1 MRVVQM
7 EQKIPFG
14 VLILLMLSCS
24 VANACSPVANRIP
37 QTLQQKAEAAGE
49 VFIGRVDQ
57 VSPEKVVFA
66 VQQPGSDKLNH
77 VTITPVN
84 NTCGIAFT
92 VGEVWLYMGAT
103 GESGSIRLKEEDFG
117 VDPQDVIKRITQ

>member
-1 MRVVQM
+1 MQM
-7 EQKIPFG
+7 EQKIPLS
-14 VLILLMLSCS
+14 VLILLMLSCG

-66 VQQPGSDKLNH
+66 VQQPGSDKLNY

-92 VGEVWLYMGAT
+92 VGEVWLYMGSM
-103 GESGSIRLKEEDFG
+103 GDSGTHRLEEKDFG
-117 VDPQDVIKRITQ
+117 GDVNAIIKRLSQ